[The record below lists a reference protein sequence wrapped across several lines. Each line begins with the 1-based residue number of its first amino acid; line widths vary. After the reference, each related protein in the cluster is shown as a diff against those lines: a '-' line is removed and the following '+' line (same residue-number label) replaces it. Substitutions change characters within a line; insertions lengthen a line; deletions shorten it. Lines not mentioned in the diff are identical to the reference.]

1 MQPLSQRSDLDRLL
15 DRDLSRRTERI
26 DERGSATVIALL
38 VLFLLSLLGLAL
50 ALVTSTESMIAANDR
65 LSAQSFYAAD
75 SGLDLAAVRVILA
88 DDTSPLL
95 VQVNGVIPDRATR
108 TEFLLESVSP
118 LVDMPCNLCSMSL
131 GSGYETGDYGR
142 RVFSLE
148 SEGRRASVNNDL
160 DARLFIDIEDPEA
173 NAFAARRQVTA
184 FLDIQPLHRSG
195 EIYLEREKALM
206 LNANNTRL

>member
-1 MQPLSQRSDLDRLL
+1 MQRFSQRSHALG
-15 DRDLSRRTERI
+15 RDLSRPTERT

-148 SEGRRASVNNDL
+148 SEGRRASVRNDL
-160 DARLFIDIEDPEA
+160 DARLFTSGEDPDD
-173 NAFAARRQVTA
+173 NTFAARRAVKA
-184 FLDIQPLHRSG
+184 FLDIQPLNRSG
-195 EIYLEREKALM
+195 EIYLERERALM
-206 LNANNTRL
+206 LKNNNTRL